1 MADGMPIA
9 DLADLAE
16 RCYADPLLYVET
28 MWPWMQAGTS
38 LARQSGPDHW
48 QVLALK
54 AIGDAIKAGQENVF
68 IAIRSG
74 HGIGKRLALDT
85 IVDTPIGRRRWGDLV
100 EGDLLFGSDG
110 NPTRIIARHPSVNQP
125 MLRVTFDDGSSVVAG
140 PEHQWSVR
148 GRTDRRNGTGWR
160 VMTTE
165 QIVDAGVLRK
175 NGAAQA
181 RQWEIP
187 TVAPVQYPHADLP
200 ADPYRF
206 GLWLGDGS
214 PDGRMTINEHDI
226 DVLQHACVVPM
237 KLPVRGAF
245 QSIPC
250 ISSAQLRQSGMFGL
264 RSFEKFIP
272 DPFLYSS
279 ADQRAELLR
288 GLMDSDGEVSTDGSC
303 IFGSTS
309 MRLVDGVMWLARSLG
324 GKAQLQPATKH
335 PRYAYKGEMLAGRD
349 FWRCTIAMPD
359 GFRLFYSER
368 RQSRINPRQARYL
381 TRFIASIEPVE
392 NCDAMCVTVDAP
404 DSLYCANDFIVTH
417 NTAFISWI
425 TKWWMFTRPMT
436 RGVVTANTKNQLS
449 TKTWRELSKWHT
461 MALDKP
467 LFDYQ
472 LTSFKSATVDNDW
485 VMDAVPWSEHNSE
498 AFAGL
503 HADEVCVIFDEAS
516 KISDKIWE
524 VVDGAFTTRGLW
536 VVCGNPT
543 QKDGRFAQCFGK
555 FRNRWIRLSVDARD
569 VRMTNKDRIRAM
581 AEDWGVDSDYFKVRV
596 RGLPPSASSLQL
608 ISESLVDGAINR
620 RIERASIPRTMPL
633 LMGIDV
639 ARQGDDESVFIFRR
653 GRIMYDEVVRL
664 RIPDTMQVAS
674 HAAMWINRLQP
685 DTVFVD
691 ATGLGAGVFDR
702 LVQLGH
708 GSKCIEVHNGSQAQD
723 EKVYENKRIEN
734 WVRVREWLKTGKL
747 PEGCP
752 DLRDELVGPEFG
764 FSRKTDRMKLESKED
779 MKARG
784 LPSPN
789 IADALT
795 ITFSEQIAI
804 KLGDLSQSQLEPEHV

>member
-74 HGIGKRLALDT
+74 HGIGK
-85 IVDTPIGRRRWGDLV
+85 
-100 EGDLLFGSDG
+100 
-110 NPTRIIARHPSVNQP
+110 
-125 MLRVTFDDGSSVVAG
+125 
-140 PEHQWSVR
+140 
-148 GRTDRRNGTGWR
+148 
-160 VMTTE
+160 
-165 QIVDAGVLRK
+165 
-175 NGAAQA
+175 
-181 RQWEIP
+181 
-187 TVAPVQYPHADLP
+187 
-200 ADPYRF
+200 
-206 GLWLGDGS
+206 
-214 PDGRMTINEHDI
+214 
-226 DVLQHACVVPM
+226 
-237 KLPVRGAF
+237 
-245 QSIPC
+245 
-250 ISSAQLRQSGMFGL
+250 
-264 RSFEKFIP
+264 
-272 DPFLYSS
+272 
-279 ADQRAELLR
+279 
-288 GLMDSDGEVSTDGSC
+288 
-303 IFGSTS
+303 
-309 MRLVDGVMWLARSLG
+309 
-324 GKAQLQPATKH
+324 
-335 PRYAYKGEMLAGRD
+335 
-349 FWRCTIAMPD
+349 
-359 GFRLFYSER
+359 
-368 RQSRINPRQARYL
+368 
-381 TRFIASIEPVE
+381 
-392 NCDAMCVTVDAP
+392 
-404 DSLYCANDFIVTH
+404 
-417 NTAFISWI
+417 TAFISWI

-503 HADEVCVIFDEAS
+503 HADEILVVFDEAS

-524 VVDGAFTTRGLW
+524 VVDGAFSTRGLW

-569 VRMTNKDRIRAM
+569 VRMTNKDRIRAL

-608 ISESLVDGAINR
+608 ISESLVDAAMTR
-620 RIERASIPRTMPL
+620 KIERASIPRTMPL

-639 ARQGDDESVFIFRR
+639 ARQGDDESVFVFRR

-664 RIPDTMQVAS
+664 RIPDTMQVAA
-674 HAAMWINRLQP
+674 HAAAWINKLQP

-708 GSKCIEVHNGSQAQD
+708 GAKCIEVHNGMQAQD

-734 WVRVREWLKTGKL
+734 WVRVREWLKTGKI

-752 DLRDELVGPEFG
+752 DLRDELIGPEFG

-795 ITFSEQIAI
+795 ITFAEPIAI
-804 KLGDLSQSQLEPEHV
+804 KLGDLSQMQLEPEYV

>member
-1 MADGMPIA
+1 MPPIA

-28 MWPWMQAGTS
+28 MWPWLQPGTS
-38 LARQSGPDHW
+38 LANQSGPDHW
-48 QVLALK
+48 QVLALE
-54 AIGDAIKAGQENVF
+54 AIGNAIKAGQENVF
-68 IAIRSG
+68 LAIRSG
-74 HGIGKRLALDT
+74 HGIGK
-85 IVDTPIGRRRWGDLV
+85 
-100 EGDLLFGSDG
+100 
-110 NPTRIIARHPSVNQP
+110 
-125 MLRVTFDDGSSVVAG
+125 
-140 PEHQWSVR
+140 
-148 GRTDRRNGTGWR
+148 
-160 VMTTE
+160 
-165 QIVDAGVLRK
+165 
-175 NGAAQA
+175 
-181 RQWEIP
+181 
-187 TVAPVQYPHADLP
+187 
-200 ADPYRF
+200 
-206 GLWLGDGS
+206 
-214 PDGRMTINEHDI
+214 
-226 DVLQHACVVPM
+226 
-237 KLPVRGAF
+237 
-245 QSIPC
+245 
-250 ISSAQLRQSGMFGL
+250 
-264 RSFEKFIP
+264 
-272 DPFLYSS
+272 
-279 ADQRAELLR
+279 
-288 GLMDSDGEVSTDGSC
+288 
-303 IFGSTS
+303 
-309 MRLVDGVMWLARSLG
+309 
-324 GKAQLQPATKH
+324 
-335 PRYAYKGEMLAGRD
+335 
-349 FWRCTIAMPD
+349 
-359 GFRLFYSER
+359 
-368 RQSRINPRQARYL
+368 
-381 TRFIASIEPVE
+381 
-392 NCDAMCVTVDAP
+392 
-404 DSLYCANDFIVTH
+404 
-417 NTAFISWI
+417 TAFISWI

-503 HADEVCVIFDEAS
+503 HADEILVVFDEAS

-524 VVDGAFTTRGLW
+524 VVDGAFSTRGLW

-569 VRMTNKDRIRAM
+569 VRMTNKDRIRAL

-620 RIERASIPRTMPL
+620 KIERASIPRTMPL

-639 ARQGDDESVFIFRR
+639 ARQGDDESVFVFRR

-664 RIPDTMQVAS
+664 RIPDTMQVAA
-674 HAAMWINRLQP
+674 HAAAWINKLQP

-708 GSKCIEVHNGSQAQD
+708 GAKCIEVHNGMQAQD

-752 DLRDELVGPEFG
+752 DLRDELIGPEFG

-795 ITFSEQIAI
+795 ITFAEPISI
-804 KLGDLSQSQLEPEHV
+804 KLGDLSQSQLEPEYV

>member
-54 AIGDAIKAGQENVF
+54 AIGDAIRAGQENVF

-74 HGIGKRLALDT
+74 HGIGK
-85 IVDTPIGRRRWGDLV
+85 
-100 EGDLLFGSDG
+100 
-110 NPTRIIARHPSVNQP
+110 
-125 MLRVTFDDGSSVVAG
+125 
-140 PEHQWSVR
+140 
-148 GRTDRRNGTGWR
+148 
-160 VMTTE
+160 
-165 QIVDAGVLRK
+165 
-175 NGAAQA
+175 
-181 RQWEIP
+181 
-187 TVAPVQYPHADLP
+187 
-200 ADPYRF
+200 
-206 GLWLGDGS
+206 
-214 PDGRMTINEHDI
+214 
-226 DVLQHACVVPM
+226 
-237 KLPVRGAF
+237 
-245 QSIPC
+245 
-250 ISSAQLRQSGMFGL
+250 
-264 RSFEKFIP
+264 
-272 DPFLYSS
+272 
-279 ADQRAELLR
+279 
-288 GLMDSDGEVSTDGSC
+288 
-303 IFGSTS
+303 
-309 MRLVDGVMWLARSLG
+309 
-324 GKAQLQPATKH
+324 
-335 PRYAYKGEMLAGRD
+335 
-349 FWRCTIAMPD
+349 
-359 GFRLFYSER
+359 
-368 RQSRINPRQARYL
+368 
-381 TRFIASIEPVE
+381 
-392 NCDAMCVTVDAP
+392 
-404 DSLYCANDFIVTH
+404 
-417 NTAFISWI
+417 TAFISWI

-747 PEGCP
+747 PEGCL

-804 KLGDLSQSQLEPEHV
+804 KLGDLSQSQLEPEHG